1 LVGNNQGHRP
11 ACSNYQKGDLAMTR
25 LRQRIQRKLNRVCA
39 VIGIGI
45 LLAPMC
51 VQAGTVK
58 WKFNN
63 ILPEARPET
72 GVIMKFS
79 ELVKEKTEGRV
90 EIKVFSG
97 GSLGVKPEET
107 LRWLPKGFPETALIY
122 TNFLGRDAPQLANIY
137 PAGIAGSAE
146 ENENAAIITEKI
158 IVDTLQKSGIETMGT
173 LRSPDFKMSIFCRKD
188 PVSSLKDLRKKKL
201 RVYSKHLVDT
211 FKRLGVSAL
220 IIPQTELYVAI
231 KTGVCDCALYPDF
244 ILPTISLQEVV
255 KYRSTLYLDGKP
267 SWIMGVS
274 AKKWKTLSEE
284 DQQIIKDVGLSVQS
298 ILKDQTPALEAAA
311 IEKLVDSGVVMLDDF
326 SEEDRQAF
334 FDAAS
339 ETWEETCTDIS
350 PEALQNREK
359 IMKAIGR

>member
-1 LVGNNQGHRP
+1 M
-11 ACSNYQKGDLAMTR
+11 Y
-25 LRQRIQRKLNRVCA
+25 
-39 VIGIGI
+39 
-45 LLAPMC
+45 
-51 VQAGTVK
+51 VQAGSVK

-72 GVIMKFS
+72 GIIVKFS

-146 ENENAAIITEKI
+146 ENEKAALITEEI
-158 IVDTLQKSGIETMGT
+158 IIDTLQKSGIETMGT

-188 PVSSLKDLRKKKL
+188 PVSNLEQLRKKKL

-211 FKRLGVSAL
+211 FRRLGVSAL

-267 SWIMGVS
+267 SWILGVS
-274 AKKWKTLSEE
+274 DKKWQALPEE
-284 DQQIIKDVGLSVQS
+284 DRQIIKDVGLSVQG
-298 ILKDQTPALEAAA
+298 ILKSQTPAMEAAGIKK
-311 IEKLVDSGVVMLDDF
+311 IEDSGVILLEDF
-326 SEEDRQAF
+326 PDADRQAF

-339 ETWEETCTDIS
+339 ATWEETCSDIS
-350 PEALQNREK
+350 QEALQNREK
-359 IMKAIGR
+359 ILKAIGRW